1 MNLAGRTAL
10 VTGAARR
17 LGRAIAEDLAGRG
30 ARVGIH
36 YRSSAA
42 EAEAVV
48 AGIRARGGTAE
59 GFAADLGDPAAVAR
73 LAAAVS
79 DRLGPVDVL
88 VNNASVFFRTPIDTV
103 GATEWQQVMAVNLT
117 APYLLALALGR
128 PMQARGAGK
137 IVNLADV
144 AADRPSPGY
153 LPYGVSKAG
162 IVALT
167 KGLARELAP
176 AVQVNCVAPG
186 PVLAPI
192 DGTPSGNAAILRR
205 TPLGRFGAAADVA
218 AAVRFLI
225 EGSDFVTGT
234 TVVVDGGRALD

>member
-1 MNLAGRTAL
+1 MRLAGRTAL

-17 LGRAIAEDLAGRG
+17 IGRAIAEDLAAAG
-30 ARVGIH
+30 ARVAVCH
-36 YRSSAA
+36 HTSAA

-48 AGIRARGGTAE
+48 AGIRARGGAAE
-59 GFAADLGDPAAVAR
+59 GFAADLADARAIAR
-73 LAAAVS
+73 LAGTVV

-88 VNNASVFFRTPIDTV
+88 VNNASIFYRTPIDEV
-103 GATEWQQVMAVNLT
+103 GEADWDAVMAVNLKT
-117 APYLLALALGR
+117 PYLLSLLLGR
-128 PMQARGAGK
+128 AMRDRGAGK
-137 IVNLADV
+137 IVNLADI
-144 AADRPSPGY
+144 AAERPYRDY
-153 LPYGVSKAG
+153 LPYSISKAG

-167 KGLARELAP
+167 RGLARELAP

-186 PVLAPI
+186 PVLEAI
-192 DGTPSGNAAILRR
+192 DATPATTAAAVRR
-205 TPLGRFGAAADVA
+205 TPLGRLGAASDVA

>member
-17 LGRAIAEDLAGRG
+17 LGRAIAEDLASRG
-30 ARVGIH
+30 ARVAVH

-42 EAEAVV
+42 EAAAVV
-48 AGIRARGGTAE
+48 GGIRQRGGHAE
-59 GFAADLGDPAAVAR
+59 AFAADLADADAAER
-73 LAAAVS
+73 LAAAVVTGM
-79 DRLGPVDVL
+79 GPVDIL
-88 VNNASVFFRTPIDTV
+88 VNNASVFFRTPIATV
-103 GATEWQQVMAVNLT
+103 GAAEWDAVMTVNLKT
-117 APYLLALALGR
+117 PYLLALVLGR
-128 PMQARGAGK
+128 AMRERGAGK
-137 IVNLADV
+137 IVNLADI
-144 AADRPSPGY
+144 AADRPYLEY
-153 LPYGVSKAG
+153 LPYSVSKAG

-167 KGLARELAP
+167 RGLARELAP

-186 PVLAPI
+186 PVLEAI
-192 DGTPSGNAAILRR
+192 DATPASTAAVLRR
-205 TPLGRFGAAADVA
+205 TPLGRFGAATDIA

>member
-1 MNLAGRTAL
+1 MNCAGRTVL

-30 ARVGIH
+30 ARVAVH
-36 YRSSAA
+36 YRTSTA

-48 AGIRARGGTAE
+48 AGIRTRGGIAE
-59 GFAADLGDPAAVAR
+59 SFAADLGEAGAPEDLAHAVVAG
-73 LAAAVS
+73 
-79 DRLGPVDVL
+79 LGPVDIL
-88 VNNASVFFRTPIDTV
+88 VNNASVFFRTPIETL
-103 GATEWQQVMAVNLT
+103 GEGEWDRVMTVNLK
-117 APYLLALALGR
+117 APYLLSLTLGR
-128 PMQARGAGK
+128 AMRTRGAGK
-137 IVNLADV
+137 IVNLADI
-144 AADRPSPGY
+144 AAERPYQDY
-153 LPYGVSKAG
+153 LPYSVSKAG

-167 KGLARELAP
+167 RGLARELAP

-186 PVLAPI
+186 PVLEPI
-192 DGTPSGNAAILRR
+192 DATPESNAAILGR
-205 TPLGRFGAAADVA
+205 TPLGRFGSAADVA

>member
-17 LGRAIAEDLAGRG
+17 LGRAVAEDLAGRG
-30 ARVGIH
+30 ARVAVH
-36 YRSSAA
+36 YRHSGA

-48 AGIRARGGTAE
+48 DGIRRRGGTAE
-59 GFAADLGDPAAVAR
+59 CFAAAPAAPAAPGR
-73 LAAAVS
+73 LAAAVV

-88 VNNASVFFRTPIDTV
+88 VNNASVFFRTPIDVV
-103 GATEWQQVMAVNLT
+103 GEAEWDAVMTVNLK

-128 PMQARGAGK
+128 PMRARGAGK
-137 IVNLADV
+137 IVNLADI
-144 AADRPSPGY
+144 AAERPSEDY

-167 KGLARELAP
+167 RGLARALAP
-176 AVQVNCVAPG
+176 EVQVNCVAPG

-192 DGTPSGNAAILRR
+192 DATPDATAAILRR
-205 TPLGRFGAAADVA
+205 TPLGRFGATADVA